1 MFDISEDGTIMVG
14 SDYAAIDTVDI
25 EIPLYFDMAKDTSAT
40 RLPLPTGYENGDCI
54 VGTSYDIAFIK
65 FKNDEMWSLQDWLED
80 EGLAT
85 ELADWELYTAA
96 CISDDGHWIAGTGR
110 NGAYVQ
116 VFRVYLP

>member
-1 MFDISEDGTIMVG
+1 
-14 SDYAAIDTVDI
+14 
-25 EIPLYFDMAKDTSAT
+25 
-40 RLPLPTGYENGDCI
+40 
-54 VGTSYDIAFIK
+54 
-65 FKNDEMWSLQDWLED
+65 MWSLQDWLED